1 MQTEPRLLRRL
12 SVIASHFPCDSAYE
26 SHQGH
31 HLHEEADLRGSLEC
45 VGSSSSSSGH
55 RLAGKVAIVTGVGT
69 SRSIGYQ
76 SAVLMGQHGAKVLC
90 VDIKGDGLEDA
101 VKEIKALGSDAFSM
115 TADVTNESHHKQI
128 INEVLKRWGR
138 LDIYFANAG
147 IVGSA
152 MVHWTDI
159 SSEDFERTLRINTL
173 GVFLSI
179 KYAAEA
185 MAKNPSGSGGS
196 IIVTASVAGLRAGAG
211 PSDYSASKAAAINLV
226 QTTAFQ
232 LPGSK
237 IRVNAICPGLIET
250 DMTAMTF
257 EMAKQRGTTHKI
269 GQLNPTKRAGQ
280 PQEVAPLVLFLASDE
295 ATYINGQAIPVCGG
309 LSCALPH
316 VPGRIG

>member
-1 MQTEPRLLRRL
+1 
-12 SVIASHFPCDSAYE
+12 
-26 SHQGH
+26 
-31 HLHEEADLRGSLEC
+31 
-45 VGSSSSSSGH
+45 
-55 RLAGKVAIVTGVGT
+55 
-69 SRSIGYQ
+69 
-76 SAVLMGQHGAKVLC
+76 VLC
-90 VDIKGDGLEDA
+90 VDIKGDGLDDA
-101 VKEIKALGSDAFSM
+101 VKEIKAAGSDAFSM
-115 TADVTNESHHKQI
+115 LADVTNESHHKKMI
-128 INEVLKRWGR
+128 AEVLQRWGR

-147 IVGSA
+147 VVGSA
-152 MVHWTDI
+152 LVHWSEI
-159 SSEDFERTLRINTL
+159 SSEDFERTLKINTL

-185 MAKNPSGSGGS
+185 MAKNTPTGGS

-226 QTTAFQ
+226 QTSAFQ
-232 LPGSK
+232 LPGSR

-257 EMAKQRGTTHKI
+257 EMARQRGTTHKI

-280 PQEVAPLVLFLASDE
+280 PEEVAPLVVFLASDE